1 MADSPAAE
9 RRIDEDDVRALLRA
23 QKDSAHLA
31 DLPLR
36 QVAEGWDNAIWRL
49 GDELAVRVPRRALAS
64 SLIRHEQRALSILGP
79 RLAELGIRT
88 PVPLVVGAPTEAFP
102 WPWSVV
108 PWIDGTPA
116 LGLGVRANNPWAP
129 DLARALGTLHR
140 PAPADAPQNPVRGVA
155 LAVRDHAMRTRLA
168 RLDETEPMRSAWD
181 AGVAAPPASETVW
194 IHGDLH
200 PGNILIASGS
210 LAALIDFGD
219 VTSGD
224 PAYDL
229 AASWLLFDP
238 EGRSAFVTAAAG
250 RYDDDTWVR
259 ARAWAAYLTAVF
271 LTESDDRPDL
281 RALGERAVGELASP

>member
-9 RRIDEDDVRALLRA
+9 LALDEGHIRALLRG
-23 QKDSAHLA
+23 QEDSARLV

-36 QVAEGWDNAIWRL
+36 KVAEGWDNAIWRL
-49 GDELAVRVPRRALAS
+49 GSELAVRLPRRALAS
-64 SLIRHEQRALSILGP
+64 SLIRHEHRALPVLGP

-88 PVPLVVGAPTEAFP
+88 PVPLIVGAPTEAFP

-116 LGLGVRANNPWAP
+116 LALGMRVNTPWAP
-129 DLARALGTLHR
+129 DLARALGALHR
-140 PAPADAPQNPVRGVA
+140 PAPADAPRNTVRGVP
-155 LAVRDHAMRTRLA
+155 LAVRDQAMRTRLA
-168 RLDETEPMRSAWD
+168 RLDETEPMQSAWD

-200 PGNILIASGS
+200 PGNILIATGS
-210 LAALIDFGD
+210 LAAIIDFGD

-250 RYDDDTWVR
+250 RYDHDTWVR

-271 LTESDDRPDL
+271 LTESDDRPEL
-281 RALGERAVGELASP
+281 RALGDRAARELASS